1 MTLKTLTHI
10 NNRPVIVEAGM
21 KSVEVCLE
29 DLQDSPFF
37 YTQTMLEFCDEVE
50 AEQRLASICKAAIT
64 GNSADVRIFAV
75 GLANMVN
82 DAARKRAEK
91 LASKPDPTFESNHAD
106 VKREM

>member
-1 MTLKTLTHI
+1 
-10 NNRPVIVEAGM
+10 M
-21 KSVEVCLE
+21 KSVEACLE

-50 AEQRLASICKAAIT
+50 TEQRIASICKAAMN

-75 GLANMVN
+75 GLANMIN
-82 DAARKRAEK
+82 DAAKKRAEQ
-91 LASKPDPTFESNHAD
+91 LASKPDPTFESNESNEAD